1 MSKKH
6 KQHHEEEMGE
16 AWLLPYSDLMTLLL
30 AVFIV
35 LFAVS
40 NVDQAKANAM
50 AEAFAKVGMVA
61 DRGGYGYDKEVD
73 GESKGGSE
81 EDKDNKDDKNSEDA
95 IATAA
100 AMQAELLGEL
110 QSLVDSKLKE
120 LGVEGKAFIDD
131 RGLVVRLNA
140 GVMFASGRD
149 ELSAESIETLRQ
161 VGEILKSDKV
171 KDHYISI
178 DGHTDSMPI
187 NTVQFRDNWMLSSGR
202 AGRVLNL
209 FTNELGFPIDR
220 LSVKGYADSR
230 PLDTNETEEGR
241 AKNRRVEII
250 LLNSEYNALE
260 EQRN

>member
-40 NVDQAKANAM
+40 NVDQVKAKALA
-50 AEAFAKVGMVA
+50 AAFAKVGMVA
-61 DRGGYGYDKEVD
+61 DRGGYGNDNGGKLVGSD
-73 GESKGGSE
+73 GEE
-81 EDKDNKDDKNSEDA
+81 EPLDIEPEPLSAEE
-95 IATAA
+95 
-100 AMQAELLGEL
+100 MQEQLLTEL
-110 QSLVDSKLKE
+110 QKLVENKLDN
-120 LGVEGKAFIDD
+120 LDVEGSAFIDD

-140 GVMFASGRD
+140 GVMFESGKD
-149 ELSAESIETLRQ
+149 NLSPESIETLRQ
-161 VGEILKSDKV
+161 VGEILKSEKV
-171 KDHYISI
+171 KDHYIRI
-178 DGHTDSMPI
+178 DGHTDSVPI
-187 NTVQFRDNWMLSSGR
+187 NTPQFRDNWLLSSSR
-202 AGRVLNL
+202 AARVLSL
-209 FTNELGFPIDR
+209 FVDELGFPDDR
-220 LSVKGYADSR
+220 LSVNGYADSR

-260 EQRN
+260 EQQS